1 MPELAI
7 PPLEPQLAEIFED
20 VVFSKQYKE
29 LPQVKWSSDIL
40 PKLINRLEEI
50 ASLANKHGEKY
61 SKRPRG
67 VDLPQ
72 SINRRKDA
80 IVRHLND
87 VFLNKPPFTIQRI
100 AEITLNPEK
109 EGYSLTNNAKVL
121 KYFNSFSK
129 LVVVASSV
137 FDYPEVTFVN
147 PTMGGSK
154 ATNPPTNQTV
164 QTIPLVPIPW
174 LKTESPGREKQP
186 EGNSLVLDPMLI
198 SPPPAGQLENSKLHR
213 TPENGSTN
221 EKNVQTPSVSPS
233 RRRRE
238 PDTREVQSESKQEY
252 AAKRART
259 DEKPSPCKQGPSEVD
274 NDEDRMDISN
284 STLEDITP
292 SSSNVTPTKSQN
304 NNSDPISDEHNDTTG
319 SETILNNK
327 DRDLDNENKMDISSE
342 NIIVSDEEPLVY

>member
-1 MPELAI
+1 MPELVI

-40 PKLINRLEEI
+40 PKLINRLDEI
-50 ASLANKHGEKY
+50 ASIANKHGEKY
-61 SKRPRG
+61 SKRLRG

-72 SINRRKDA
+72 SINKTKDA

-87 VFLNKPPFTIQRI
+87 VFLNEPPFTIQRI
-100 AEITLNPEK
+100 AEITLHPEK
-109 EGYSLTNNAKVL
+109 EGYALTSNAKVL

-129 LVVVASSV
+129 LVVVESSV

-147 PTMGGSK
+147 PTSGGSK
-154 ATNPPTNQTV
+154 VTDPPTNQTV

-174 LKTESPGREKQP
+174 LKTESPDRKKQS
-186 EGNSLVLDPMLI
+186 EEDTLVLDPMLV
-198 SPPPAGQLENSKLHR
+198 SPPAGHLENSKLHP

-221 EKNVQTPSVSPS
+221 EKNIRTPTLSPS

-238 PDTREVQSESKQEY
+238 TDSSEIESESKQEY
-252 AAKRART
+252 VAKRART
-259 DEKPSPCKQGPSEVD
+259 DEKPSSCKQANEID
-274 NDEDRMDISN
+274 HDEDRMDISN

-292 SSSNVTPTKSQN
+292 NSSSVTPTKSSHN
-304 NNSDPISDEHNDTTG
+304 NLDPLSDEHNDTTS
-319 SETILNNK
+319 SENILTTK
-327 DRDLDNENKMDISSE
+327 ERDIDNENKMDISSE
-342 NIIVSDEEPLVY
+342 NMIVSDEEPLVY